1 MFQLLNFF
9 FQYTSTVPVL
19 APVPP
24 PIRGQ
29 YPGHVI
35 TLSQS
40 GESVAPVY
48 PTYIAPPPVTYYYHS
63 YHPASSYYTRLP
75 YRSKLQLF
83 ELNAKITKPCFLI
96 YIYMSS
102 LQLSNEW
109 ATEITVQSLCYRYPL
124 RCSGG
129 PYYYCYPY
137 VRQ

>member
-1 MFQLLNFF
+1 MFQLFNFF

-35 TLSQS
+35 TLNQS

-75 YRSKLQLF
+75 YRSKCPS
-83 ELNAKITKPCFLI
+83 AP
-96 YIYMSS
+96 
-102 LQLSNEW
+102 
-109 ATEITVQSLCYRYPL
+109 
-124 RCSGG
+124 
-129 PYYYCYPY
+129 
-137 VRQ
+137 